1 VTGHPWHKGSSTG
14 ENDMTTLPLNEAIA
28 FAAPRIFATVE
39 WLTDRFA
46 DAVAKWGYDAAL
58 AKFNAEMADM
68 GVQAA

>member
-1 VTGHPWHKGSSTG
+1 
-14 ENDMTTLPLNEAIA
+14 MTTLPLNEAIA
-28 FAAPRIFATVE
+28 YAAPRVFATVE
-39 WLTDRFA
+39 WLSGRFE